1 MLVTCTCS
9 HTLFSNEAPTACIST
24 CTKAICCASKNNSQE
39 TLVEVPQTTDLS
51 LVAKVVKPLVQPR
64 RANQIPDDILYDSV
78 LNADIQKLPSNYR
91 FEVHKC
97 VWQIR
102 KHNAQR
108 VALQFP
114 EGLMTF
120 ACLLSSIFKTH
131 CGCMV
136 IIMGD
141 VTYGAC
147 CVDDFTAKEL
157 GCDLLIHYGHS
168 CLIPVTQTM
177 IPCVYVFV
185 EIEVQVDHIIE
196 IIKANFAKEGGNEEL
211 NQNWHACQRFSLFLQ
226 YIT

>member
-1 MLVTCTCS
+1 MKHLQKNYLACRDT
-9 HTLFSNEAPTACIST
+9 TLEP
-24 CTKAICCASKNNSQE
+24 E
-39 TLVEVPQTTDLS
+39 TQPMQTTDLS
-51 LVAKVVKPLVQPR
+51 LVAKVVKSPTQPR
-64 RANQIPDDILYDSV
+64 RANQIPDDILYDPV
-78 LNADIQKLPSNYR
+78 LSADIQKLPSNYR

-120 ACLLSSIFKTH
+120 ACLLSSIFKAH

-136 IIMGD
+136 IVMAD

-147 CVDDFTAKEL
+147 CVDDFTAKGL

-168 CLIPVTQTM
+168 CLIPVTHTM

-185 EIEVQVDHIIE
+185 EIEVQVHHIVE
-196 IIKANFAKEGGNEEL
+196 IIQANFATETMTGSNR
-211 NQNWHACQRFSLFLQ
+211 NWHACQRFSLFLR